1 MIELKERPCEKL
13 SGITSLF
20 LNFEYNESIIG
31 YIKQNIDV
39 YTFNKKTKEWE
50 IPVTYLSNLLDNL
63 SLFDSINIS
72 LYKDEKRLLPIKGDM
87 LPYKLKPFKHQEEA
101 IIFGLNHKRW
111 LLLDD
116 MGLGKTAS
124 IIHIAEE
131 LKSRENIKHCLV
143 ICGLATLRG
152 NWKKEIRL
160 HSNESFR
167 VIGEKINK
175 KGGNI

>member
-72 LYKDEKRLLPIKGDM
+72 LYKDEKRLL
-87 LPYKLKPFKHQEEA
+87 
-101 IIFGLNHKRW
+101 
-111 LLLDD
+111 
-116 MGLGKTAS
+116 
-124 IIHIAEE
+124 
-131 LKSRENIKHCLV
+131 
-143 ICGLATLRG
+143 
-152 NWKKEIRL
+152 
-160 HSNESFR
+160 
-167 VIGEKINK
+167 
-175 KGGNI
+175 